1 MPYSLPDFGFPALKQ
16 TASKA
21 DIHTGRM
28 PEAII
33 DFDLPEDSDTE
44 SGRPPLGTL
53 LTERG
58 FVNQAQLAEALAV
71 GTQTGARLGE
81 IVVQRGWAT
90 EDDVAKLLAEQWQL
104 GYVDRASIFF
114 DADAL
119 GRLSREEAQRLGALP
134 TRIQD
139 GHVVVAVAEPT
150 EERLSALRA
159 VIGEDTLVVVVPK
172 TALDAGLR
180 SDLLS
185 SGNGEVTDE
194 HHEPHEH
201 HEPEHHQEPEHHEE
215 PDYRVSETPD
225 QPQHSETA
233 IVAVPENTDHWQAE
247 PSQGQHPELDH
258 VLAALQAT
266 AAEAAAL
273 QASMGELAGRL
284 AGLVQEAS
292 AAAAAL
298 AHAAAISD
306 EERARIEQLE
316 QQLAQRTEITDSLKD
331 QLAGLTRTLENY

>member
-1 MPYSLPDFGFPALKQ
+1 
-16 TASKA
+16 
-21 DIHTGRM
+21 M

-33 DFDLPEDSDTE
+33 DFETPEDSETE

-53 LTERG
+53 LTQRG
-58 FVNQAQLAEALAV
+58 FVNQLQLSEALAV

-114 DADAL
+114 DSDAL

-185 SGNGEVTDE
+185 GSKDEVTDE
-194 HHEPHEH
+194 HHEPDHRQ
-201 HEPEHHQEPEHHEE
+201 EPEHHQEP
-215 PDYRVSETPD
+215 DYRVSPPPD

-233 IVAVPENTDHWQAE
+233 TEAEPENTDHWPAE

-258 VLAALQAT
+258 VLATLHAT

-292 AAAAAL
+292 AVAAAL

-306 EERARIEQLE
+306 EERARIEELE

-331 QLAGLTRTLENY
+331 QLTGLTRTLENY